1 MDDHFI
7 VTAFVIIDDLMT
19 KFDHHTHCLAKVSDA
34 EVITVAVVAAKFF
47 NNNHQ
52 NALAAMKAAQYI
64 PNKIKASR
72 FNRRIHELQDWLEF
86 ALETISELCRHAE
99 VYIIDSM
106 PLPVCQ
112 RVRAM
117 RCKKVRGL
125 EFCGYCAAKKQKF
138 FGWRL
143 HLICD
148 EAGMPVVF
156 TILAAGFHDL
166 TPIHELT
173 YELPEEAL
181 LYGDKA
187 FNAAADEASILEE
200 VGVLVVPIRKKN
212 MKVQNSIGEMFGLAQ
227 CRHRIETVNSQLE
240 SMGIQRLHART
251 RAGFEIKTH
260 ASLFALAITNG
271 M

>member
-34 EVITVAVVAAKFF
+34 EVITIAVIAAKFF

-52 NALAAMKAAQYI
+52 NALGAMKAARYI
-64 PNKIKASR
+64 PNELNPSR
-72 FNRRIHELQDWLEF
+72 FNRRIHHLRDWLEF
-86 ALETISELCRHAE
+86 ALETIGELCRHGD
-99 VYIIDSM
+99 VYSIDSM

-112 RVRAM
+112 RVKAYDARKFGGRNTADIVQRKNRNSLVAVPPV
-117 RCKKVRGL
+117 RCVLGPRR
-125 EFCGYCAAKKQKF
+125 
-138 FGWRL
+138 RL

-148 EAGMPVVF
+148 EAGMPVTF

-173 YELPEEAL
+173 YELPEEAV

-187 FNAAADEASILEE
+187 FNAAMDEASILEE
-200 VGVLVVPIRKKN
+200 VGVLVVPIRRKN
-212 MKVQNSIGEMFGLAQ
+212 MKVQNSIGEMFGLAKF
-227 CRHRIETVNSQLE
+227 RHRVE
-240 SMGIQRLHART
+240 SDHARQ
-251 RAGFEIKTH
+251 RSRPSG
-260 ASLFALAITNG
+260 ASWDQEGAFYG
-271 M
+271 QER